1 MTGEIVL
8 SSAGFEEAKLL
19 SRKDV
24 SSPQLCSEQLSSQDH
39 YDFGM
44 RALKSILVRAGALRR
59 FYGCSRSEVVRGRVR
74 PAEQF
79 QRRDERPL
87 RWPSWYRWQSWTLT
101 C

>member
-19 SRKDV
+19 ARKVV
-24 SSPQLCSEQLSSQDH
+24 SSPQLSSEQLSSQDH

-87 RWPSWYRWQSWTLT
+87 RWPSWYRWQSWTLA